1 MCRVPVGTGM
11 VFPTIPGVGGG
22 VCVDGVGF
30 DICVE
35 WRYVVVRGGIWT
47 LPSETG
53 TNGEACERESV

>member
-22 VCVDGVGF
+22 VCVDGVVC

-35 WRYVVVRGGIWT
+35 WRYVGVCERYQAKRELTGRRVRGKVF
-47 LPSETG
+47 
-53 TNGEACERESV
+53 NGN